1 MTADVLSNLLQSWLD
16 SRRRKRP
23 CFLLTFGRFS
33 IATCCKLVVSDSL
46 DAKVWSTSRLV
57 EKLWQQT
64 WQQKGLSGAFWLA
77 RIVAGR
83 KLEMLKVKVLKLD
96 ASLNQNEQRSVDWV
110 FTDAWLTSRQGQ
122 GRFPQALMDGEQV
135 IEGPGSHTHE
145 CSFGQLKKL
154 C

>member
-1 MTADVLSNLLQSWLD
+1 
-16 SRRRKRP
+16 
-23 CFLLTFGRFS
+23 
-33 IATCCKLVVSDSL
+33 VVSDSL

-96 ASLNQNEQRSVDWV
+96 ASLNQNEQRSVD
-110 FTDAWLTSRQGQ
+110 
-122 GRFPQALMDGEQV
+122 
-135 IEGPGSHTHE
+135 
-145 CSFGQLKKL
+145 
-154 C
+154 